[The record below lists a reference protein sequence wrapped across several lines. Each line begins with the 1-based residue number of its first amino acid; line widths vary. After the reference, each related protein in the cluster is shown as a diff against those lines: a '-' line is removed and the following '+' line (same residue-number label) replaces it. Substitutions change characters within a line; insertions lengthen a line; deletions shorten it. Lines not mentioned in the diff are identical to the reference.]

1 MRPLE
6 GVRIAD
12 LTWLMAGAGGL
23 KLMSALGAEVIRVE
37 WHGRMDWLR
46 FHAQTPIPYRQP
58 DHAPLDPQSPNRSG
72 YFNSINAGKYG
83 VSLNVKHPEG
93 RELFKRLV
101 GIWDSDTRYS
111 SRSNPISSITS
122 SRDGARKART

>member
-37 WHGRMDWLR
+37 WRGRMDWLR

-58 DHAPLDPQSPNRSG
+58 DHAPRAPKTPNPPASSTSTTPGRWG
-72 YFNSINAGKYG
+72 GT
-83 VSLNVKHPEG
+83 LNVNHPGG
-93 RELFKRLV
+93 RNLLNPLVEISNIVFK
-101 GIWDSDTRYS
+101 
-111 SRSNPISSITS
+111 
-122 SRDGARKART
+122 